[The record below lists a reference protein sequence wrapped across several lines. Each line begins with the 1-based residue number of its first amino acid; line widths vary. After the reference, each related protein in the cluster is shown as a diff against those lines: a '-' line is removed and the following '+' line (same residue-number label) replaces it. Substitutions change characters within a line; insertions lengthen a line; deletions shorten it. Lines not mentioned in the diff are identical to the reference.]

1 MLSFFN
7 HFIQLLMVSAPWL
20 LLGFIIAGL
29 MKVLIPQAWLHKHL
43 GHNTPLAVIKAAFI
57 GAPLPLCSCGVIPAA
72 LGLRHSGASKASTTA
87 FLIST
92 PETGID
98 SISITYAF
106 MGWFMAIV
114 RPIAAI
120 ASAITAGLLVLRI
133 EKQEQSI
140 TQAKA
145 EAPHQCSTQTQ
156 ASSCC
161 SSTPKESKPDS
172 THACCSSQ
180 KPPTNSSSDSSC
192 CSVQA
197 NEPQGAQT
205 EDGWASKIK
214 EGLRFS
220 LLDLSKDI
228 ALWLVIGLLLAALI
242 ETFVSVEWLAKWG
255 SGWQAFLVMA
265 LIGVPMYICATSSTP
280 IAAALLYAG
289 VSPGAVLVFMLVGPA
304 TNITTVSMVRQ
315 ELGTKALVVYLFS
328 IILISFVFGWAINM
342 STTHYELNIAHTH
355 SHQTSNSYI
364 AIGSSF
370 ILSALLLRGLWMRL
384 RSEFSKR

>member
-1 MLSFFN
+1 MFDFFN
-7 HFIQLLMVSAPWL
+7 HFIQLLIVSAPWL
-20 LLGFIIAGL
+20 LLGFIVAGL

-72 LGLRHSGASKASTTA
+72 MGLRHSGASKASTTA

-92 PETGID
+92 PETGVD

-114 RPIAAI
+114 RPIVAI
-120 ASAITAGLLVLRI
+120 TSAIVAGLLVLKI

-140 TQAKA
+140 TQAKT
-145 EAPHQCSTQTQ
+145 EDSHQCSTQTQ
-156 ASSCC
+156 TSSCC

-172 THACCSSQ
+172 THTCCSSQ
-180 KPPTNSSSDSSC
+180 KPSTDSSLDASC

-197 NEPQGAQT
+197 DEPQDAQT

-242 ETFVSVEWLAKWG
+242 ETFVSVEWLTQWG

-304 TNITTVSMVRQ
+304 TNITTISMVKQ
-315 ELGTKALVVYLFS
+315 ELGAKALVAYLFS
-328 IILISFVFGWAINM
+328 IILVSFVFGWAINM
-342 STTHYELNIAHTH
+342 STTHYDLNLAHTH
-355 SHQTSNSYI
+355 SHQAGNSYI
-364 AIGSSF
+364 ALGSSL
-370 ILSALLLRGLWMRL
+370 ILSVLLLRGLWIRL
-384 RSEFSKR
+384 QSKLSKH